1 MKHVIKMISALS
13 LVAIVG
19 ASASVSGDSF
29 ARGGNGQ
36 WQCYAKPVGDEGIWP
51 GNITRDY
58 WLSQLSAVQRCQ
70 SATRKECRSIRCV
83 PFGAGF

>member
-1 MKHVIKMISALS
+1 MKHMIKMVSALALAS
-13 LVAIVG
+13 IIG
-19 ASASVSGDSF
+19 ASASVSNEGLAS
-29 ARGGNGQ
+29 RGNGQ

-58 WLSQLSAVQRCQ
+58 FLSQLSAVQRCQ